1 MKLRRLSLFILIA
14 SMALQP
20 IAADRAWGNSYIITN
35 SSKSDLFMTN
45 NVATEISTNDPNLT
59 ISGELKNVGYGT
71 ALQGEQMSI
80 NLDISD
86 DPTFKSVTIG
96 DTAISQT
103 ADGKLNMGKAVLGN
117 LADGVAPT
125 DAATVGQMNDA
136 INSIPVKVSGTKVA
150 IGTGSQTNA
159 NDGVAIGYNSK
170 VNGQQSQSIGNWAQA
185 NGQFSTALGSNAKA
199 EHGNAVAIGHG
210 ATTDRENSVSVGSA
224 TNKRQI
230 TNVAAG
236 EKATD
241 AANVGQMQEA
251 DAALRKDINDNRADI
266 AQNRTDIAQNRDDIS
281 TLRTD
286 TDTLRKDVNNNA
298 SNIAAN
304 AENISKNRTD
314 IDQNRADIAQNR
326 TDIAQNRTDINQNRS
341 DISVL
346 RTDTDTLR
354 VDVNNHSSELQ
365 TLQDVLGSGYSN
377 PTFNSLTANSLTM
390 GGHTMTAT
398 SDGFNMGGARL
409 SGIADG
415 GIYRGSTDAV
425 TGNQLWDAYQRMD
438 DLQEGINIVGAHA
451 AALSGLHPIDYNPFE
466 PTTLSAAVG
475 TYRDEYAVAVG
486 VFHYM
491 RENVLFNLGASLCS
505 DGDVM
510 GRAGISFTVGRGG
523 DKKKALAPKDMNEV
537 QAQLAQVQQ
546 TLAELKAENEA
557 LKVKLEEK

>member
-1 MKLRRLSLFILIA
+1 
-14 SMALQP
+14 
-20 IAADRAWGNSYIITN
+20 
-35 SSKSDLFMTN
+35 
-45 NVATEISTNDPNLT
+45 
-59 ISGELKNVGYGT
+59 
-71 ALQGEQMSI
+71 
-80 NLDISD
+80 
-86 DPTFKSVTIG
+86 
-96 DTAISQT
+96 
-103 ADGKLNMGKAVLGN
+103 
-117 LADGVAPT
+117 
-125 DAATVGQMNDA
+125 
-136 INSIPVKVSGTKVA
+136 
-150 IGTGSQTNA
+150 
-159 NDGVAIGYNSK
+159 
-170 VNGQQSQSIGNWAQA
+170 
-185 NGQFSTALGSNAKA
+185 
-199 EHGNAVAIGHG
+199 
-210 ATTDRENSVSVGSA
+210 
-224 TNKRQI
+224 
-230 TNVAAG
+230 
-236 EKATD
+236 
-241 AANVGQMQEA
+241 MQEA
-251 DAALRKDINDNRADI
+251 DAALRKDINDNRA
-266 AQNRTDIAQNRDDIS
+266 
-281 TLRTD
+281 
-286 TDTLRKDVNNNA
+286 
-298 SNIAAN
+298 
-304 AENISKNRTD
+304 
-314 IDQNRADIAQNR
+314 
-326 TDIAQNRTDINQNRS
+326 DIAQNRTDINQNRS

-510 GRAGISFTVGRGG
+510 GRAGISFTVGKSG
-523 DKKKALAPKDMNEV
+523 KKEQPAPKDMREV
-537 QAQLAQVQQ
+537 QAQLAEVQQ
-546 TLAELKAENEA
+546 ALAELKAENEA